1 MPLSDYEKE
10 IREAISILQIRLHD
24 WQRKAGLR
32 TKTNNKKIIVKK
44 ERIKYGRQYCFYEVF
59 FRRGN

>member
-32 TKTNNKKIIVKK
+32 TKTNNKKNYCEKK
-44 ERIKYGRQYCFYEVF
+44 KG
-59 FRRGN
+59 

>member
-44 ERIKYGRQYCFYEVF
+44 RKLPVYFK
-59 FRRGN
+59 

>member
-44 ERIKYGRQYCFYEVF
+44 RKDKIWQTVLFL
-59 FRRGN
+59 